1 MVGYVIDRRQSGK
14 DKSVPN
20 RARFLTRVKSR
31 VAAQVKEMI
40 SKGNIGSIFDS
51 SKSIRIPV
59 GDITEH
65 YPSYSQDEGCV
76 DMVVSGNRHY
86 RVGDLIPKD
95 QNGQGGGG
103 GNGAGEDGDG
113 EDGFSFS
120 LTRDEFLKYFFDD
133 LELPNMQD
141 KDIAVTEDYRTRKA
155 GYSAAGNPSNLSLL
169 QTMKMSTG
177 RRVAL
182 RAAKKRKL
190 KELEAQLEKYEELLS
205 GDVDHLAVDL
215 SATSEA
221 ADLLRLEIADL
232 KKAIKKVPFVD
243 EIDLRYR
250 NTIKD
255 PVPTTHAVMFC
266 LMDVSGSMSEWHKD
280 IAKRYFMLLYLFLQK
295 RYERVELVFV
305 RHSHVAEE
313 VDENTF
319 FYDRASGGT
328 VVSAGLNM
336 INKIIDERYDRN
348 KYNVYVAQA
357 SDGDNWGDDGD
368 KVLNL
373 MRNSLLPK
381 LQYFFYIEISKY
393 GDKGDLWKTYDALEA
408 RNFDRALVSDAASIF
423 SVFRKMFGGGDTVPV

>member
-20 RARFLTRVKSR
+20 RARFLDRVKSR

-40 SKGNIGSIFDS
+40 SKGSIGTIFDS
-51 SKSIRIPV
+51 SKSIRIPI
-59 GDITEH
+59 GDIAEH
-65 YPSYSQDEGCV
+65 HPSYSQEEGCV
-76 DMVVSGNRHY
+76 DMVVAGNKHY

-95 QNGQGGGG
+95 EKGKGSGN
-103 GNGAGEDGDG
+103 GNGAGEDGEG

-133 LELPNMQD
+133 LELPNLQD
-141 KDIAVTEDYRTRKA
+141 KDIAVTEEYRTRKA

-190 KELEAQLEKYEELLS
+190 KELEAKLAELESTREGLSNIELESLES
-205 GDVDHLAVDL
+205 EIVDL
-215 SATSEA
+215 ETAIA
-221 ADLLRLEIADL
+221 AL

-250 NTIKD
+250 NTIRD

-313 VDENTF
+313 VDEQTF

-328 VVSAGLNM
+328 IVSAGLGL
-336 INKIIDERYDRN
+336 INKIIDERYDRS

-357 SDGDNWGDDGD
+357 SDGDNWSDDGD

-373 MRNSLLPK
+373 MRNSILPK
-381 LQYFFYIEISKY
+381 SQYFFYIEISRY
-393 GDKGDLWKTYDALEA
+393 GSEGDLWKTYNALEA
-408 RNFDRALVSDAASIF
+408 KNFDRALVDDAASIF
-423 SVFRKMFGGGDTVPV
+423 SVFRKMFGGKDTVTS